1 MEGAEREDLQRC
13 GKRDRRRRALG
24 LRQQAHK
31 QRQLNMD
38 QRRAAKGA
46 SPAVPLSTPLQIF
59 SFGAFHGGVWRL
71 GFKMDTIGEASIL
84 MYLLVKLLKLLVV
97 ADVSLP
103 REMLRQKTPRIDG
116 SGLAEA
122 PP

>member
-1 MEGAEREDLQRC
+1 
-13 GKRDRRRRALG
+13 
-24 LRQQAHK
+24 
-31 QRQLNMD
+31 
-38 QRRAAKGA
+38 
-46 SPAVPLSTPLQIF
+46 
-59 SFGAFHGGVWRL
+59 
-71 GFKMDTIGEASIL
+71 MDTIGEASIL
-84 MYLLVKLLKLLVV
+84 MYLLVKLLKLLVVVAV

>member
-1 MEGAEREDLQRC
+1 MLQ
-13 GKRDRRRRALG
+13 
-24 LRQQAHK
+24 
-31 QRQLNMD
+31 
-38 QRRAAKGA
+38 
-46 SPAVPLSTPLQIF
+46 F
-59 SFGAFHGGVWRL
+59 
-71 GFKMDTIGEASIL
+71 FKMDTIGEASIL
-84 MYLLVKLLKLLVV
+84 MYLLVKLLKLLVVVAV